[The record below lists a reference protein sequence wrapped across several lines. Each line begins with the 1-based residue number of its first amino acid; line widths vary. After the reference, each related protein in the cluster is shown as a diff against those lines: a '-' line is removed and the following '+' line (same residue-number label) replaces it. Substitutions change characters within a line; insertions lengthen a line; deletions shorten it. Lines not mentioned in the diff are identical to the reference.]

1 MAFVKLLPIAG
12 ADAWSVTE
20 VIRRLQDEFE
30 FVDIDS
36 DRGKAYFDC
45 ICCSCFRV
53 GAETLIYYG

>member
-36 DRGKAYFDC
+36 DRGKA
-45 ICCSCFRV
+45 
-53 GAETLIYYG
+53 